1 MMGWTREGMQAMAF
15 GLPNVSFIGYPVAVP
30 CAGHAG
36 LGLRQA
42 TPADSAALVEH
53 FHALTADDRRMRFC
67 ATLNDEALR
76 QHVDGLWRHDALVL
90 AAHDG
95 PLWSGPQHRAGPVRA
110 LAELVV
116 TGEEAELGISVD
128 ATMRR
133 RGIGTYLVQTAARLL
148 APRGVKLI
156 RATTLP
162 DNASFIALAQACGA
176 KVAGGPDGVEAAF
189 DVAALNRA
197 YLRRRAAQVISLAS

>member
-1 MMGWTREGMQAMAF
+1 MAF

-42 TPADSAALVEH
+42 TRADSAALVEH
-53 FHALTADDRRMRFC
+53 FQALTPDDRRMRFC

-76 QHVDGLWRHDALVL
+76 QHVDGLWERDALVL

-95 PLWSGPQHRAGPVRA
+95 PLWSGPLHRAGPVRA
-110 LAELVV
+110 LAEFVV

-133 RGIGTYLVQTAARLL
+133 RGIGTYLVQTA
-148 APRGVKLI
+148 RGCS
-156 RATTLP
+156 RH
-162 DNASFIALAQACGA
+162 
-176 KVAGGPDGVEAAF
+176 AG
-189 DVAALNRA
+189 
-197 YLRRRAAQVISLAS
+197 